1 LANASWP
8 KLVEEFLK
16 AQHDTDEL
24 RVFVN
29 TILAEGWRDAGEE
42 VDEAALQTC
51 GEPFSLDAI
60 PEEVLLLTAGADVQD
75 DRLEVSIVGW
85 TRGDDA
91 LILEHLPIWGSPDD
105 NSTWAAF
112 DALLRTRW
120 RHPWGGQLGV
130 DGCVV
135 DSGAWTDKVYG
146 FCFPRLG
153 RRIFAGKGVPGH
165 HPAFAPSRGKVRGG
179 RLFLI
184 GVDTLKTTIISRLAR
199 GQSIR
204 FAGHLE
210 NEYFAQLA
218 SERKVVRYSRGQ
230 PRIRFERKPGAR
242 AEALDC
248 LCYAFAA
255 RHATRVQL
263 E

>member
-1 LANASWP
+1 MHSYSSICRSGAVRTTRRRGAS
-8 KLVEEFLK
+8 
-16 AQHDTDEL
+16 
-24 RVFVN
+24 
-29 TILAEGWRDAGEE
+29 
-42 VDEAALQTC
+42 
-51 GEPFSLDAI
+51 
-60 PEEVLLLTAGADVQD
+60 LTLSCA
-75 DRLEVSIVGW
+75 
-85 TRGDDA
+85 
-91 LILEHLPIWGSPDD
+91 
-105 NSTWAAF
+105 
-112 DALLRTRW
+112 RW

-153 RRIFAGKGVPGH
+153 RRIWAGKGVPGH
-165 HPAFAPSRGKVRGG
+165 HPAFAPSRGKVKGG

-184 GVDTLKTTIISRLAR
+184 GVDTLKTTIISRLMR

-210 NEYFAQLA
+210 DEYFAQLA

-230 PRIRFERKPGAR
+230 PTLRFERKVGAR

-248 LCYAFAA
+248 LVYAFAA
-255 RHATRVQL
+255 RHGVPVRCDQREAELRRAPVRTM
-263 E
+263 